1 MHRGLTVPV
10 PTLRLWDSLSEGI
23 GRVVASPP
31 FLVGYVRWDARSNQE
46 SPPCQTVVST
56 ALQLAVEHNEIAAAS
71 KPSPRKIVFAET
83 KREADPILL
92 MGKAEDTEE
101 EPGKRTQWNRRGM
114 GSGITG
120 QIRRITSGR
129 SCRQQGL
136 MATCTDSSNEAK
148 AEGGESRRG
157 SAHESVRAMNEG

>member
-56 ALQLAVEHNEIAAAS
+56 ALQLAVEHNGMSAAS
-71 KPSPRKIVFAET
+71 KSTPRKVAFV
-83 KREADPILL
+83 
-92 MGKAEDTEE
+92 G
-101 EPGKRTQWNRRGM
+101 
-114 GSGITG
+114 
-120 QIRRITSGR
+120 
-129 SCRQQGL
+129 
-136 MATCTDSSNEAK
+136 
-148 AEGGESRRG
+148 
-157 SAHESVRAMNEG
+157 